1 MPQESEKPTHPGTF
15 IKEHVIPAGMSV
27 TEAAK
32 QLGVGRPALSNLL
45 NANSSLSPDMA
56 VRLEK
61 TFGTDRQELLDLQ
74 AAFDRHDRRGEDK
87 SIAVHPYVPV
97 FLTIKAQQIHDW
109 AGGNLDARQMLPVLL
124 RKLVHST
131 GQDLRQ
137 VDFPGYDNAERKGWD
152 GLIEAGAATPWIPE
166 GKSCWEFGTN
176 RNPGSKAERDY
187 AARIRSVSPAE
198 RSECTFVFVTTRNWF
213 GKTEWA
219 RSKHAAGDWK
229 AVRAFDASDLE
240 QWLEESIPVRIW
252 LAEKLDMPVSGFET
266 LDRFWRRWAA
276 ASDPSITPEIFEP
289 SIIFYRS
296 AFKKW
301 LQRQSERLFVVTAD
315 SKGEAIA
322 FLACLFQDSAIAAQW
337 GDLAVV
343 FESAQTLQKLAAS
356 LAPFIPI
363 VGTEEAERELATIY
377 RRLHCIVVRPRNAID
392 SKPDIALDL
401 LDHDGFVKALAAM
414 DIEHDEAERLA
425 RESGRSPTILRR
437 RLSRIDAIRTPR
449 WAGDAGIARD
459 LIPMALIGAWH
470 AQSSADH
477 EVFKVLADNRP
488 YQEIEESVARLLQFD
503 DSPVWSAGQH
513 RGVVSKIDALFAI
526 NRQVTEKD
534 LTEFFWLAEYVLSET
549 DPALDLPEES
559 RWTAGLYGKVRDH
572 SSALRVGI
580 CETLVILSVHGNDL
594 LQDRLGIDVEAHVC
608 SLIYELLA
616 PLTLKKLLSHG
627 NDLPRYAEAAPDV
640 FLSLLETDLQQ
651 PSPVVL
657 GLLKPVGSSP
667 FSWPQRSGL
676 LWALE
681 CLAWKNLGRVSAI
694 LAQLSKT
701 VIDDN
706 WVNKPI
712 AILGAI
718 YRSWMPQT
726 AASLEERMKALEMLA
741 KRFPDIGWQ
750 ICIEQLNDGHRI
762 GTDSY
767 RPRWRSDASGAG
779 QPVSTWKEINEFTR
793 KALDLVLAWPEH
805 DQKTLGDLVER
816 VQGMREEDQAA
827 VWDRIDAWT
836 ASEVDDIAKVALG
849 ERIRRFAFTRFGQRR
864 GLNEATKDRARMAYE
879 NLQSGDSVVRHAW
892 LFASPWVEFSAD
904 DGEDGDIDYSKHEER
919 IHSLRCAAMAEIW
932 TDRSFEGVTALLS
945 GGSSADVVGSSLG
958 LSISDAGAR
967 ADFLRR
973 CLSVTDDPEGQFD
986 GCIQGFLRSV
996 NDNKERRKILLAVA
1010 EGADAG
1016 WTARLLRCAPFGQ
1029 NTWRLLDRYGEEVR
1043 NRYWQE
1049 VFPLWNRPSEAELI
1063 ELIDRLLE
1071 AKRPRAAFHAV
1082 QFDWSRI
1089 ETSRL
1094 KRLLLALATVDAEP
1108 AEHYRLDAYRIS
1120 EALKSLNGRTGVG
1133 PDEMAQLEFLYI
1145 EALDRSE
1152 HGIPNLERQIA
1163 ESPVIFFQTL
1173 AFAFKRRDHGQD
1185 PPEWRIEDPERRDGM
1200 AVSCYR
1206 LLDQM
1211 NHIPGTGTDGKIDA
1225 EVLLAWVT
1233 EVRRLCAEH
1242 DRAAIGDQYI
1252 GQLLSRAPAEEDGV
1266 RPCLPVCEVMERIAS
1281 PEIGKGFGIGVQN
1294 GRGVQWRGKGGAQE
1308 RDLAAEYRG
1317 RTKQRAF
1324 DYPYVSG
1331 VLENIAADY
1340 NREAEWWDAET
1351 EIEKRRGV

>member
-1 MPQESEKPTHPGTF
+1 MDVGRF
-15 IKEHVIPAGMSV
+15 IRQQIIPHGMSV
-27 TEAAK
+27 TDAARR
-32 QLGVGRPALSNLL
+32 LGVGRPALSNLL
-45 NANSSLSPDMA
+45 NGKTVLTSRMA
-56 VRLEK
+56 LRLEK
-61 TFGTDRQELLDLQ
+61 TFGADREQLLRLQ
-74 AAFDRHDRRGEDK
+74 AAAERNRQRDEDR
-87 SIAVHPYVPV
+87 AVPVGTYVPD
-97 FLTIKAQQIHDW
+97 FLTIKARQIEGW
-109 AGGNLDARQMLPVLL
+109 AGADIDARQCLPVLL
-124 RKLVHST
+124 RQLIHAT
-131 GQDLRQ
+131 GRDLCR
-137 VDFPGYDNAERKGWD
+137 VDLPGFDNSQRHGWD
-152 GLIEAGAATPWIPE
+152 GWVEAEAATPWVPA
-166 GKSCWEFGTN
+166 GRSGWEFGVGH
-176 RNPGSKAERDY
+176 RPRDKAEQDY
-187 AARIRSVSPAE
+187 QVRLAMLTPEKRAD
-198 RSECTFVFVTTRNWF
+198 CTFVFVTPRNWSC
-213 GKTEWA
+213 KNEWA
-219 RSKHAAGDWK
+219 EGKNASGDWK
-229 AVRAFDASDLE
+229 EVRAYDASDLE
-240 QWLEESIPVRIW
+240 QWLENTVAPRIW
-252 LAEKLDMPVSGFET
+252 LAGKLGMPTTGFQTIEQC
-266 LDRFWRRWAA
+266 WERWAA
-276 ASDPSITPEIFEP
+276 GSEPPMASAIFKPSLDRHGRDLPDRQPNDFH
-289 SIIFYRS
+289 
-296 AFKKW
+296 AW
-301 LQRQSERLFVVTAD
+301 LAARPDRPFTVAAD
-315 SKGEAIA
+315 SIEEAVA
-322 FLACLFQDSAIAAQW
+322 FIACLLREDDMPIGAC
-337 GDLAVV
+337 DRAVL
-343 FESAQTLQKLAAS
+343 FESASTLRL
-356 LAPFIPI
+356 LAPSSSPFIA
-363 VGTEEAERELATIY
+363 VVCSQETECVIGEVY
-377 RRLHCIVVRPRNAID
+377 RRHHCIVVHPRNVVD
-392 SKPDIALDL
+392 PKPDIALDL
-401 LDHDGFVKALAAM
+401 LDHDSFMNALTAM
-414 DIEHDEAERLA
+414 GIDLDRAEQLE

-437 RLSRIDAIRTPR
+437 RLSKIDAIRKPQ
-449 WAGDAGIARD
+449 WAGDAQTARE
-459 LIPMALIGAWH
+459 LIPMALIGAWN
-470 AQSSADH
+470 AQSSADR
-477 EVFKVLADNRP
+477 EVFEVLADRP
-488 YQEIEESVARLLQFD
+488 YQKIEESFAHLRQFD
-503 DSPVWSAGQH
+503 DSPVWSVGQH
-513 RGVVSKIDALFAI
+513 RGVASKVDALFAI
-526 NRQVTEKD
+526 NKHVTDQD
-534 LTEFFWLAEYVLSET
+534 LTDFFSLAEYVLSET
-549 DPALDLPEES
+549 EPALDLPEER
-559 RWTAGLYGKVRDH
+559 RWAAGLYGKVRDH
-572 SSALRVGI
+572 SSALRDGV
-580 CETLVILSVHGNDL
+580 CETLVILSVHGNNL
-594 LQDRLGIDVEAHVC
+594 FWNRLGIDVEAHVS

-712 AILGAI
+712 AILAAI

-762 GTDSY
+762 GTHSY

-892 LFASPWVEFSAD
+892 LFASPWVEFYAD

-973 CLSVTDDPEGQFD
+973 CLSVTDGPEGQFD

-996 NDNKERRKILLAVA
+996 NDNNERRKILLAVA

-1133 PDEMAQLEFLYI
+1133 PDEMTQLEFLYI

-1173 AFAFKRRDHGQD
+1173 ACAFKRRDHGQD
-1185 PPEWRIEDPERRDGM
+1185 PPEWRSEDPERRDGM

-1206 LLDQM
+1206 LLDQT

-1294 GRGVQWRGKGGAQE
+1294 GRDMQWRGKGGAQE
-1308 RDLAAEYRG
+1308 RDLAGKYRSQAG
-1317 RTKQRAF
+1317 KQRALG
-1324 DYPYVSG
+1324 YYYVSS
-1331 VLENIAADY
+1331 VIESIAEVYA
-1340 NREAEWWDAET
+1340 REAKWWDDEAE
-1351 EIEKRRGV
+1351 IKQKRGV